1 MTDSK
6 EERAERERDD
16 LDLDAETIKDLEP
29 SEQDGEGVKGGA
41 PRCSGLDSGC
51 AAT

>member
-16 LDLDAETIKDLEP
+16 LDLDAETVEDLEP
-29 SEQDGEGVKGGA
+29 SDDDADAVRGGRGVDTKICETG
-41 PRCSGLDSGC
+41 
-51 AAT
+51 